1 MRLFRRA
8 DARLRAADGHGAEGL
23 LSVVGSLEDLSFPDI
38 LQVVHLS
45 RQSGTLILSDKD
57 GERRVCFRN
66 GLVCDAS
73 LGVGRPPLDELLIA
87 RGLVA
92 PAAIEPAR
100 ARAAQS
106 GESLA
111 AALVALGALSQE
123 MLDRVVRDELR
134 DLVRSFVLL
143 QEGEFRF
150 ETDESAPP
158 PEEAPAP
165 GLEPEAILG
174 GLPQGASPPRWP
186 DDPAPHGVPR
196 RVLLVSERS
205 FLTLALR
212 EELERVGFE
221 AVTCDSAAQ
230 GEAAGRDLAAR
241 GASFFL
247 VCDLVLPDATRTGWR
262 GGIDLVRAMRATVPG
277 LIAVMIGEMHH
288 PSAAAM
294 AQAVGA
300 TGYLTLPDLAQVPFE
315 EVGVRVRDF
324 CVQLG
329 STLCLSDQL
338 AQIDWSAGGR
348 TVRVADPL
356 QLLRGLI
363 GELQAEPAGDVSLL
377 VLRLASE
384 YFERAALFAVSG
396 GRAICRGAFGKPVDE
411 RMRGATFP
419 LEAGSILKLAVDRG
433 EATVG
438 PLPDDAGNGAL
449 RARLGPPEPK
459 HAAVLPVHGGGEVFG
474 ILYGDNA
481 VSGESFDD
489 LRPLEIFLS
498 QAGLTL
504 QNALLKRRIET
515 LESETGGRPRLER
528 AA

>member
-1 MRLFRRA
+1 
-8 DARLRAADGHGAEGL
+8 

-45 RQSGTLILSDKD
+45 RQSGTLILSDHE
-57 GERRVCFRN
+57 GERRVRFRH
-66 GLVCDAS
+66 GLVCDAT
-73 LGVGRPPLDELLIA
+73 LGAGKPLLDELLIA

-92 PAAIEPAR
+92 PAALEPAR
-100 ARAAQS
+100 TRAS
-106 GESLA
+106 ETGESLA
-111 AALVALGALSQE
+111 AALVSLGALSQE
-123 MLDRVVRDELR
+123 TLDRVVRDELR
-134 DLVRSFVLL
+134 ELVRSFVLL

-150 ETDESAPP
+150 EVDETAPP
-158 PEEAPAP
+158 PEESV

-174 GLPQGASPPRWP
+174 GLPQAAPPRWP
-186 DDPAPHGVPR
+186 EGASTQGVPR
-196 RVLLVSERS
+196 QVLIVSERS

-221 AVTCDSAAQ
+221 VMACESAPR
-230 GEAAGRDLAAR
+230 GEAAGRELAAR
-241 GASFFL
+241 GTLFFL
-247 VCDLVLPDATRTGWR
+247 VCDLVLPDATKTGW
-262 GGIDLVRAMRATVPG
+262 GGGVELVRSLRGVVPD
-277 LIAVMIGEMHH
+277 LLAVMIGEIRHA
-288 PSAAAM
+288 SAAVL
-294 AQAVGA
+294 AQSAGA
-300 TGYLTLPDLAQVPFE
+300 TGYLALPDLAQTPFD
-315 EVGVRVRDF
+315 EVGIRVRDF

-363 GELQAEPAGDVSLL
+363 GELQAAPAGDVSLL

-384 YFERAALFAVSG
+384 YFERAALFAVAD

-419 LEAGSILKLAVDRG
+419 LEAGSILKAAVDRG
-433 EATVG
+433 EAAVG
-438 PLPDDAGNGAL
+438 PVPDDAGNGAL
-449 RARLGPPEPK
+449 RARLGPPEPNS
-459 HAAVLPVHGGGEVFG
+459 AAVLPVHGGREVFG

-481 VSGESFDD
+481 VSGEPFDD
-489 LRPLEIFLS
+489 LRPLEIFLA

-504 QNALLKRRIET
+504 QNALLRRRIAT
-515 LESETGGRPRLER
+515 LESRQEPARDR